1 MAVFDFLAL
10 ASDGLICCPPTTIMF
25 SPSAMLPAL
34 FVLRVF
40 AFAAPA
46 HEPSRQSSP
55 CHCSS
60 TPLPVDPPCCFL
72 LPPPAA
78 PSCCPLLV
86 ELESINCCSPPMSL
100 PTPASLSHSHMHLLF
115 SHFRHCPTLLSHFP
129 VQETII
135 YFIKS
140 NKYRMRHLLFGHF
153 REEGGSAVRARA
165 GINKSA
171 MQHSKQSMNTR
182 GPLVGLSHMKLF
194 NCTQGHCHW
203 MCRRY

>member
-1 MAVFDFLAL
+1 MGGEAVHMAVFDFLAL

-100 PTPASLSHSHMHLLF
+100 FTPASLSHSHMHLLF

-135 YFIKS
+135 YFINLTNIGCATCSSATSGRKV
-140 NKYRMRHLLFGHF
+140 
-153 REEGGSAVRARA
+153 AVRCEPVLGSTNLQCSIAS
-165 GINKSA
+165 N
-171 MQHSKQSMNTR
+171 
-182 GPLVGLSHMKLF
+182 L
-194 NCTQGHCHW
+194 
-203 MCRRY
+203 